1 MGATRWTAIRCGGL
15 QRRRKPPAAAHLE
28 WYRGGQ
34 AQAMRIAVI
43 GAGIAGLA
51 AAWLLRQR
59 HEVVLFERERWFGGH
74 CSTVEVPTL
83 DGRLAID
90 TGFLGYDA
98 ASHPTLAALLDHLR
112 IDSDSR
118 PLSFATSFDDGAFE
132 VADGW
137 RLRYAQP
144 SKLAQQPY
152 RRILRDVAR
161 FARSSVERSA
171 DDRRTLG
178 AWLAE
183 EGYSDD
189 FARRFALPLA
199 ACIWRTPPQAVR
211 RYNAA
216 AVTRALAAHGLLPRS
231 RRWRGVVGG
240 SAGILARLARAQAD
254 GIRLATTVTHVVRNR
269 GKVHL
274 RDQAGHW
281 ATFDRAVIA
290 THADQALDLLADAEP
305 VERAVLGAFRY
316 VGNRVVLH
324 ADAGL
329 MPQRRRL
336 WSTLNYLGGA
346 DPDLPG
352 SVTLW
357 VNRLQRIDECDPLFI
372 SVNPPRPPNPSRA
385 YARFGQRHPVLDS
398 TAMAARDRLPEIQGH
413 RGVYF
418 AGAYCGWGFLEDAL
432 EAGLTAAERLGLGR
446 PWNSGH
452 HPSASRRL
460 GGAGSSAA
468 GMPGGFAEP
477 A

>member
-1 MGATRWTAIRCGGL
+1 
-15 QRRRKPPAAAHLE
+15 
-28 WYRGGQ
+28 
-34 AQAMRIAVI
+34 MRIAVI

-59 HEVVLFERERWFGGH
+59 NEVVLFERERWLGGH

-98 ASHPTLAALLDHLR
+98 ASHPNLAALLDHLR
-112 IDSDSR
+112 IASDSR
-118 PLSFATSFDDGAFE
+118 PLSFAASFDDGAFE
-132 VADGW
+132 LADGW
-137 RLRYAQP
+137 RLRFAQP
-144 SKLAQQPY
+144 SKLTQRPH
-152 RRILRDVAR
+152 RNILRDVAR
-161 FARSSVERSA
+161 FGRSPAGKNA

-178 AWLAE
+178 QWLGE
-183 EGYSDD
+183 EGYGDE

-199 ACIWRTPPQAVR
+199 VCVWRTPPQAIR
-211 RYNAA
+211 RYDAA
-216 AVTRALAAHGLLPRS
+216 AVAQALAAHGLLPRT
-231 RRWRGVVGG
+231 RRWRSVAGG
-240 SAGILARLARAQAD
+240 SAGILARLARAQAE

-269 GKVHL
+269 GAVHV

-305 VERAVLGAFRY
+305 AERAVLGAFRY
-316 VGNRVVLH
+316 VSNRAVLH

-357 VNRLQRIDECDPLFI
+357 VNRLQGIDARDPLFV
-372 SVNPPRPPNPSRA
+372 SVNPLRPPDPSRA
-385 YARFGQRHPVLDS
+385 YAHFGQRHPVLDGA
-398 TAMAARDRLPEIQGH
+398 TVIARERLPEIQGR

-432 EAGLTAAERLGLGR
+432 EAGLAAAERLGPRR
-446 PWNSGH
+446 PWNSRH
-452 HPSASRRL
+452 CPSASRDL
-460 GGAGSSAA
+460 GAPGPTAPRV
-468 GMPGGFAEP
+468 PGGFAEP